1 MIPMT
6 LEKKNQFILL
16 VDDNNEVREALIW
29 ALEYAGYVTV
39 GVKNGQEALNFL
51 EKNSLPAVIFLDLM
65 MPVLDGMEFREEKK
79 LSLRIKNIPTIIT
92 SAKTNL
98 EKMGKM
104 PYEIF
109 YQNHSISTICFKFS
123 PIISIITKSNGLI
136 RRNTGVNKF

>member
-65 MPVLDGMEFREEKK
+65 MPVLDGMEFREKKK

-109 YQNHSISTICFKFS
+109 LSKPFDLNDLLQILTHYIDH
-123 PIISIITKSNGLI
+123 
-136 RRNTGVNKF
+136 NKIEWSDSSQYRSK